1 MYVYTYFFH
10 NIQKYSC
17 LAIYSNSELW
27 SGDKCATSKIM
38 TINNFEDKGY
48 ILVECYLILIAFNIE
63 NAHDDARAKLKSA
76 FSKSAFAMFVHLYIH
91 ELGLNTLKYI
101 QILS

>member
-48 ILVECYLILIAFNIE
+48 ILVECYLIFIEFNIE
-63 NAHDDARAKLKSA
+63 NANDDVRAKLESA
-76 FSKSAFAMFVHLYIH
+76 FSISAIAMFVR
-91 ELGLNTLKYI
+91 
-101 QILS
+101 LSVYTRTRSSVFEITI